1 MSANHPGY
9 AFPVPSP
16 AASLQAALVDA
27 AVEALDPAELGREAE
42 RAVADLLA
50 QGSSANTD
58 RSYRA
63 ALRYWAAWYFARYR
77 RPIALP
83 VSPAVV
89 TQFIV
94 DHAAREVEGQ
104 GLVIELPSSLD
115 QILVAAGFK
124 GQPGPMALATL
135 EHRISVLSKQH
146 QARGLDN
153 PCRHTGVREL
163 LSRTRRAY
171 AGRGARGRRAPALVR
186 APLELMLDT
195 CDESLRGTR
204 DRALLLFAWA
214 SGGRRRSEVAA
225 ARLEFLRRV
234 GDAFIYTLDR
244 SKTNQEGADRP
255 ENDKPIQGP
264 AATALDEWLR
274 QSGIVEGALFRR
286 IRKGDR
292 LAQGLSDSAVR
303 DIVKLRA
310 ALAGL
315 DVDFSAHSLRSGFVT
330 EASSQGASLGDIMAM
345 TGHAS
350 VTTVLRYHRR
360 AAVQANPA
368 AQLLEPRPAESKR
381 SENGRDHVSAGD
393 RTEVDR

>member
-1 MSANHPGY
+1 MASTDPGY
-9 AFPVPSP
+9 ALPVPSP
-16 AASLQAALVDA
+16 AAGLQAALADA
-27 AVEALDPAELGREAE
+27 AVEPLDPEELGREAE
-42 RAVADLLA
+42 QAVADLLA
-50 QGSSANTD
+50 QGSSPNTD

-83 VSPAVV
+83 VTPAVV
-89 TQFIV
+89 TQFVV
-94 DHAAREVEGQ
+94 DHAAREVEGE

-146 QARGLDN
+146 QARGLEN
-153 PCRHTGVREL
+153 PCRDSSVREL

-171 AGRGARGRRAPALVR
+171 AARGARGRRAPALVR
-186 APLELMLDT
+186 EPLQLMLDT
-195 CDESLRGTR
+195 CDASLRGTR

-225 ARLEFLRRV
+225 ARLDNLKRV
-234 GDAFIYTLDR
+234 GEAFIYTLDL

-264 AATALDEWLR
+264 AAAALTEWLR
-274 QSGIVEGALFRR
+274 QSAIVEGALFRR

-292 LAQGLSDSAVR
+292 LAEGLSDSAVR
-303 DIVKLRA
+303 DIVKQRA

-315 DVDFSAHSLRSGFVT
+315 DTAFSAHSLRSGFVT
-330 EASSQGASLGDIMAM
+330 EASSQGASVGDIMSM

-350 VTTVLRYHRR
+350 VSTVLRYHRR
-360 AAVQANPA
+360 AVAQKNPA
-368 AQLLEPRPAESKR
+368 ARLLGTDNSELELTKIR
-381 SENGRDHVSAGD
+381 S
-393 RTEVDR
+393 TK

>member
-1 MSANHPGY
+1 MPAAEPTL
-9 AFPVPSP
+9 ALPVPTP
-16 AASLQAALVDA
+16 AVGFQAAVEQSG
-27 AVEALDPAELGREAE
+27 VEALDPHRLGEEAE
-42 RAVADLLA
+42 RAVAELLA

-63 ALRYWAAWYFARYR
+63 ALRYWAAWYYARYGKA
-77 RPIALP
+77 IALP
-83 VSPAVV
+83 VHTSAI

-94 DHAAREVEGQ
+94 DHAGRDGEAGDIVS
-104 GLVIELPSSLD
+104 ELPSSLD
-115 QILVAAGFK
+115 QILVTGGFK

-146 QARGLDN
+146 QARDLNN
-153 PCRHTGVREL
+153 PCREPAIREL

-171 AGRGARGRRAPALVR
+171 AARGARGRRAPALVR
-186 APLELMLDT
+186 EPLELMLET
-195 CDESLRGTR
+195 CDDSLRGTR

-225 ARLEFLRRV
+225 AHVENLKRV
-234 GDAFIYTLDR
+234 GDAFIYTLER

-264 AATALDEWLR
+264 AAAALAEWLK

-292 LAQGLSDSAVR
+292 LAEGLSDSAVR
-303 DIVKLRA
+303 DIVKQRA
-310 ALAGL
+310 AMAGL
-315 DVDFSAHSLRSGFVT
+315 ETGFSAHSLRAGFVT
-330 EASSQGASLGDIMAM
+330 EASSQGAPLGDIMAM
-345 TGHAS
+345 TGHLS

-360 AAVQANPA
+360 AVVGLNPA
-368 AQLLEPRPAESKR
+368 ARLMDSDVGASRDAED
-381 SENGRDHVSAGD
+381 E
-393 RTEVDR
+393 